1 MTITKEAPVREGPAQ
16 TAEPPLMSP
25 TRETRLWP
33 RILAV
38 AVVLVA
44 LAAGVVAGLAIN
56 NSAID
61 DLRSDVESLQVDL
74 QATREQLTDV
84 RLDLLAQTSGYSLD
98 REHLAQAYDTGLSLG
113 MIKEHLAQATP

>member
-1 MTITKEAPVREGPAQ
+1 MTIIKEAPIREGAARPAEAPAV
-16 TAEPPLMSP
+16 TPA
-25 TRETRLWP
+25 RETRLWP

-38 AVVLVA
+38 AVVLIA

-56 NSAID
+56 NGAID
-61 DLRSDVESLQVDL
+61 DLRADVESLEVDL
-74 QATREQLTDV
+74 QATRDQLTDV
-84 RLDLLAQTSGYSLD
+84 RLDLLAETSGYSLE